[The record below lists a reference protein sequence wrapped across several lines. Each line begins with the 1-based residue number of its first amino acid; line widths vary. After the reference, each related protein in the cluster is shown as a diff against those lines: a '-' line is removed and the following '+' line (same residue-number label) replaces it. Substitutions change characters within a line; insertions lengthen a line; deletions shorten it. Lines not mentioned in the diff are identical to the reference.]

1 MMNKNEADLADEV
14 LKKIQRMIRDEGLIS
29 FSAEEAATLQEVAK
43 LWGQI
48 KGVIALGSILG
59 NSLKWM
65 VGFAVVWVA
74 FKEGLGDWLKAIM
87 K

>member
-1 MMNKNEADLADEV
+1 MNRNEADLADEV
-14 LKKIQRMIRDEGLIS
+14 LNKIQKMIKDEGLIS
-29 FSAEEAATLQEVAK
+29 FSAEEAATLQEVAR

-48 KGVIALGSILG
+48 KGVIALGSVLG
-59 NSLKWM
+59 NSLKWL

-74 FKEGLGDWLKAIM
+74 FKEGLADNLKALM

>member
-1 MMNKNEADLADEV
+1 MNRNEADLADEV
-14 LKKIQRMIRDEGLIS
+14 LNKIQKMIRDEGLIS

-48 KGVIALGSILG
+48 KGVVALGSILG
-59 NSLKWM
+59 NSLKWL

-74 FKEGLGDWLKAIM
+74 FKEGLADNLKALI